1 MFFQKFYDYQKEK
14 EAKTNKKVALFSL
27 ITGAVGLA
35 AGYLSN
41 KENRENAKKMAQ
53 DAASQAQDLG
63 SKAAEKAKDFGNTA
77 GSKFNEIK
85 QKAGEKLD
93 QIEDKI
99 DEMVNKNNEEEIELV
114 PVKEDGSKKEE
125 TNKTKK

>member
-14 EAKTNKKVALFSL
+14 EARTNKKVAFFSL

-63 SKAAEKAKDFGNTA
+63 SKATDKAKDFSTNA
-77 GSKFNEIK
+77 GSKFNEMK
-85 QKAGEKLD
+85 QKAGDKLD
-93 QIEDKI
+93 QVEDKI
-99 DEMVNKNNEEEIELV
+99 DEMLNKNREEEIELV
-114 PVKEDGSKKEE
+114 PVKEESDSK
-125 TNKTKK
+125 

>member
-1 MFFQKFYDYQKEK
+1 MTTKK

-27 ITGAVGLA
+27 ITGAAGLA
-35 AGYLSN
+35 AGYFSN
-41 KENRENAKKMAQ
+41 KENRANAKKMAQ
-53 DAASQAQDLG
+53 DAANQ
-63 SKAAEKAKDFGNTA
+63 AKDMTSDAADKVKDFSSSA
-77 GSKFNEIK
+77 GSKFNEIR

-93 QIEDKI
+93 QMEDKI

-114 PVKEDGSKKEE
+114 PVKEDSSKKEE